1 MLPNQNYDI
10 AYFQLLQENDPVT
23 WQHLIRT
30 YYPPLCL
37 FAKRILKNE
46 AAAEDVA
53 TETFVKFWQKEKEF
67 TDLLQVKKYL
77 YTAVRNGCLNVIR
90 GQKRE
95 DERHSTFTNALLC
108 DEDAFEKEVLYTE
121 LLAEIRKAIDG
132 FSPRMREIF
141 ILSYFKH
148 LTNEQI
154 ATTLQLSNQTV
165 RNQKALALTILRKQL
180 KPNFPLRNI
189 SLVLIW

>member
-1 MLPNQNYDI
+1 MLPDQYNDI

-37 FAKRILKNE
+37 FAKRILRDD

-53 TETFVKFWQKEKEF
+53 TETFIKFWEKEKEF
-67 TDLLQVKKYL
+67 TDLQQVKKYL
-77 YTAVRNGCLNVIR
+77 YTAIRNGCLNVIR
-90 GQKRE
+90 SQKRE
-95 DERHSTFTNALLC
+95 DARHNTFNNTLLN
-108 DEDAFEKEVLYTE
+108 EDDSFEKEVLYTE

-148 LTNEQI
+148 MTNDQI
-154 ATTLQLSNQTV
+154 ATMLQLSNQTV
-165 RNQKALALTILRKQL
+165 RNQKALALKLLRKQL
-180 KPNFPLRNI
+180 KPHFPLRHI

>member
-1 MLPNQNYDI
+1 MPDHNNDI

-37 FAKRILKNE
+37 FAKRILKDD

-53 TETFVKFWQKEKEF
+53 TEIFIKFWQKEKEF
-67 TDLLQVKKYL
+67 TDLQQVKKYL
-77 YTAVRNGCLNVIR
+77 YTAIRNGCLNVIR
-90 GQKRE
+90 SQKRE
-95 DERHSTFTNALLC
+95 DARNTTFTNTLLNV
-108 DEDAFEKEVLYTE
+108 DDSFEKEVLYTE

-132 FSPRMREIF
+132 FSPRMREVF

-148 LTNEQI
+148 MTNDQI
-154 ATTLQLSNQTV
+154 ATKLQLSNQTV
-165 RNQKALALTILRKQL
+165 RNQKALALKLLRKQL
-180 KPNFPLRNI
+180 KPHFPLRNI